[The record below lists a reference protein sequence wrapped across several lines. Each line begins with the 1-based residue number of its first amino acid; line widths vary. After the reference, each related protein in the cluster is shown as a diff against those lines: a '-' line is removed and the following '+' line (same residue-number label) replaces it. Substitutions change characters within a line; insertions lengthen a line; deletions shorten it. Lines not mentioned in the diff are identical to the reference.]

1 MITLVLLLRFCFW
14 CTGCYD
20 PKRVFGVT
28 TLDIVRAH
36 TFVAGAAGV
45 PVGDVKIPVVGGHA
59 GASILPLLSQAE
71 PKGLK
76 GKLTDAQ
83 VRGLGS
89 HNMPATSR

>member
-1 MITLVLLLRFCFW
+1 LDLVYNDCVLFCF
-14 CTGCYD
+14 CPLFILPVGCYD

-36 TFVAGAAGV
+36 TFVAAAAGV

-83 VRGLGS
+83 VGWI
-89 HNMPATSR
+89 